1 MEPFPAG
8 CRGIFFASHK
18 IFDLLEC
25 FSTIEQSDIGQ
36 CDLIV
41 ERAVTE
47 RVWRSFCISILKQY
61 YYGNFQSNHFG
72 ESIGIS

>member
-1 MEPFPAG
+1 MM
-8 CRGIFFASHK
+8 
-18 IFDLLEC
+18 
-25 FSTIEQSDIGQ
+25 QSINLCDHVTEREVIGQ

-47 RVWRSFCISILKQY
+47 RVWRSFCINILKQY
-61 YYGNFQSNHFG
+61 YYGNIQSNHFG